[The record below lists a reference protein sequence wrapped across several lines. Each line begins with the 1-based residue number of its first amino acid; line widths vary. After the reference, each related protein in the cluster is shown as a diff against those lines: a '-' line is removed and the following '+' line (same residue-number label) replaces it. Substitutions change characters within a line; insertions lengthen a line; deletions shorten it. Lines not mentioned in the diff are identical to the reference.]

1 MKKNILIFTDYYLPG
16 FRSGGLIR
24 SLVAVVEALKNHA
37 TITIVTR
44 NHDCGVDIPYDDI
57 AFDVMSELNGCHILY
72 LSNENILRGIFF
84 LLKNEKFDLVY
95 MNSFFSP
102 LFTVY
107 PLFLLRFF
115 FNKKSKILLAPRGEL
130 ALGSLAIKKHRKKY
144 FLIFRKFF
152 QPTQNIFWHA
162 TSSEEKKDIEK
173 KVGVHEKIIA
183 LTDIALHSPSKTVF
197 LSKEK
202 NKLKIIFISR
212 ITEIKNVDYALT
224 VLMRVS
230 GKVEFDIYGPIES
243 SDYWVRCLSIIERL
257 PENIIVNYRG
267 ELEYHQVMETLRHY
281 DLFLLPT
288 KNENY
293 CHAIVEALS
302 TGCPVMIS
310 TQTPW
315 HHLASFSAGWSFD
328 LLYPEAFSEKINAL
342 IPLDEE
348 SYRQYHEGAL
358 RYFEQQINN
367 EHLVEEYKRYFL

>member
-1 MKKNILIFTDYYLPG
+1 
-16 FRSGGLIR
+16 
-24 SLVAVVEALKNHA
+24 
-37 TITIVTR
+37 
-44 NHDCGVDIPYDDI
+44 
-57 AFDVMSELNGCHILY
+57 
-72 LSNENILRGIFF
+72 
-84 LLKNEKFDLVY
+84 
-95 MNSFFSP
+95 
-102 LFTVY
+102 
-107 PLFLLRFF
+107 
-115 FNKKSKILLAPRGEL
+115 
-130 ALGSLAIKKHRKKY
+130 
-144 FLIFRKFF
+144 
-152 QPTQNIFWHA
+152 
-162 TSSEEKKDIEK
+162 
-173 KVGVHEKIIA
+173 
-183 LTDIALHSPSKTVF
+183 
-197 LSKEK
+197 
-202 NKLKIIFISR
+202 
-212 ITEIKNVDYALT
+212 
-224 VLMRVS
+224 MRVS